1 MIAQLVLNGL
11 VTGAIVALPAIA
23 LTLTFGIL
31 KFPNFAIGA
40 MLTMGAYG
48 GWTLNAL
55 FGMSLLAATVLS
67 ATAMAVIAMAID
79 RLVFVHLRERE
90 GLTLLVA
97 SMGVAFVLEN
107 ICRFA
112 FGNDA
117 RNLDIAVAR
126 PVRWNGLR
134 VNHEQI
140 ITGGSVL
147 ACLVVLFLVVR
158 FTPLGRAMRA
168 VADNPSLAAARGIE
182 RDSIIA
188 VTWAIVGG
196 LCALAGTL
204 IALDRAID
212 PLMGWNYQINV
223 FAAAIL
229 GGLGSLFGAVVGALV
244 IGVVEELSALVI
256 PTNYRQ
262 AIGFAMI
269 VLLLLLRPQGLFGT
283 VAIRK

>member
-48 GWTLNAL
+48 GWMLNAL

-67 ATAMAVIAMAID
+67 AIFLAIIAVILD
-79 RLVFVHLRERE
+79 RLVFVHLRDRE

-147 ACLVVLFLVVR
+147 ACLVVLFLVVH

-188 VTWAIVGG
+188 VTWSIVGG

-229 GGLGSLFGAVVGALV
+229 GGLGSLFGAVFGALV
-244 IGVVEELSALVI
+244 IGVIEELSSLVI

-269 VLLLLLRPQGLFGT
+269 VLLLLLRPQGLFGK

>member
-1 MIAQLVLNGL
+1 MIGQLVLNGL

-40 MLTMGAYG
+40 MLTMGAYC
-48 GWTLNAL
+48 GWMLNAQ
-55 FGMSLLAATVLS
+55 FGFSMLS
-67 ATAMAVIAMAID
+67 ATALAAGAMAIIAVAMD
-79 RLVFVHLRERE
+79 KLVFMHLRDRE

-97 SMGVAFVLEN
+97 SMGIGFVLEN
-107 ICRFA
+107 VCRFA

-117 RNLDIAVAR
+117 RNLDIAVSR
-126 PVRWNGLR
+126 PVRWQGLR
-134 VNHEQI
+134 INHEQF

-147 ACLVVLFLVVR
+147 ACLIVLFVVVR

-182 RDSIIA
+182 RNAIIA

-244 IGVVEELSALVI
+244 IGVVEELSTLVI

-262 AIGFAMI
+262 AIAFALI
-269 VLLLLLRPQGLFGT
+269 VVLLLLRPQGLFGK

>member
-48 GWTLNAL
+48 GWMLNAL

-67 ATAMAVIAMAID
+67 AVFLAIIAVILD
-79 RLVFVHLRERE
+79 RLVFVHLRDRE

-147 ACLVVLFLVVR
+147 ACLVVLFLVVH

-229 GGLGSLFGAVVGALV
+229 GGLGSLFGAVFGALV
-244 IGVVEELSALVI
+244 IGVIEELSSLVI

-269 VLLLLLRPQGLFGT
+269 VLLLLLRPQGLFGK